1 MKFST
6 QIIQI
11 RPDLA
16 QQFIAV
22 LGTQNRV
29 DMIKLAQMNR
39 EHIALALSAEPV
51 LKLRFK
57 CRPVSDSRR
66 RIQKHHRILN
76 LQIEH
81 YEHDRIAD
89 AGAKDLSV
97 PVLQPDHGGCHSRV
111 GAHDDLRAKRGI
123 FMLPHD
129 NQKIQQKEDHNIRVS
144 VIRADALIITAV
156 TKIVKKSG
164 HRRHCHQHK
173 KCGKRDYARSR
184 KYRSLPAADRTCRHK
199 IPVNQI

>member
-156 TKIVKKSG
+156 FKVVKNPVTGVTATSTRNAANG
-164 HRRHCHQHK
+164 IMPAAANTVLSLPRIAH
-173 KCGKRDYARSR
+173 AAI
-184 KYRSLPAADRTCRHK
+184 KYR
-199 IPVNQI
+199 

>member
-11 RPDLA
+11 LPDLP

-22 LGTQNRV
+22 LDTQNRV

-39 EHIALALSAEPV
+39 EHIALALSAEPF

-57 CRPVSDSRR
+57 CRPVSDSCR
-66 RIQKHHRILN
+66 RIQKHHRIPN

-81 YEHDRIAD
+81 YKHDCIAD
-89 AGAKDLSV
+89 AGAKDLPV
-97 PVLQPDHGGCHSRV
+97 LVLQPDHGGCHSRV
-111 GAHDDLRAKRGI
+111 GAHDDLRAERRI

-129 NQKIQQKEDHNIRVS
+129 NQKPQQKEDYNVRISIICTH
-144 VIRADALIITAV
+144 ALIITAV
-156 TKIVKKSG
+156 FKVVKKSG

>member
-51 LKLRFK
+51 LQLRFK
-57 CRPVSDSRR
+57 CRPVPDSCCRV
-66 RIQKHHRILN
+66 QKHHRILN

-89 AGAKDLSV
+89 AGAKHLPV

-129 NQKIQQKEDHNIRVS
+129 NQKPQQKEDHNIRIS
-144 VIRADALIITAV
+144 VIRADALIITAIPKV
-156 TKIVKKSG
+156 IKKSS

-173 KCGKRDYARSR
+173 KHGKRNHAGSR
-184 KYRSLPAADRTCRHK
+184 KYRSLPAAERTCRHK